1 VTIDLDDGRQED
13 IEADIAVFE
22 NVSLA
27 RARFFDDI
35 VANRNKNSRIGARE
49 LRQDTVYQLA
59 EFYYLLEVFDID
71 GADGL
76 TRLGMAHNK
85 KIEELCESEDL
96 HDKLGIQP
104 QRLHDAMFDS
114 DEKFARLQANCGAN
128 GVRLSQSDLA
138 RFVIE
143 YMSPETCRNVVKV
156 LAESGYLHLS
166 ARCSFP
172 PAVSSRNITASTSDR
187 SDARWPRCRTTPR
200 QRVGT
205 EEARCCI
212 AWSVVWRSWALR
224 FHTAFCTQ
232 P

>member
-1 VTIDLDDGRQED
+1 MTIDLDDGRQED

-166 ARCSFP
+166 NSPFGAVL
-172 PAVSSRNITASTSDR
+172 VSSSGKLEEYYGEHIRSLRRALAALSDN
-187 SDARWPRCRTTPR
+187 APAE
-200 QRVGT
+200 GGN
-205 EEARCCI
+205 
-212 AWSVVWRSWALR
+212 
-224 FHTAFCTQ
+224 
-232 P
+232 